1 MYRLRFEFFFLGIYC
16 LMDTWVSIKL
26 VIGYLVTAGWRNGSR
41 NNPDSIWITHCPA
54 FRGMQESFPDSCI
67 LRGMIRSQFLLF
79 SAVLLILYSCNSS
92 KNEISDVS
100 AELSSVPLPLD
111 VQAHRGGRGRYP
123 ENTLSAFAW
132 SREIGVDTWEMD
144 AALTS
149 DGIPVLSHD
158 PFLKGSLVRDEN
170 GDFLEKDIRIA
181 DLTLDELKHFQVGEI
196 QPGIRYKE
204 RFPNQHSSSESI
216 PSLDEV
222 FRLAQEFGGNVRFNI
237 EIKTYPPYPEWTLG
251 WETVTDTVIS
261 VIKEHDM
268 EERTTVQSFDWRT
281 LARIKELYPEMRI
294 SCLTVKNFK
303 HGNDSYNL
311 QIGQSGPSPW
321 LAGFDADD
329 YGSVAELVSAFGADV
344 YSPYYKELSFS
355 EIKAAQSLGLEIVTW
370 TVNDKNKMRLLID
383 EGVNGIISD
392 YPDILIEVSGNNA
405 SNR

>member
-1 MYRLRFEFFFLGIYC
+1 M
-16 LMDTWVSIKL
+16 
-26 VIGYLVTAGWRNGSR
+26 
-41 NNPDSIWITHCPA
+41 
-54 FRGMQESFPDSCI
+54 
-67 LRGMIRSQFLLF
+67 GMIQPRFLFIPAALLF
-79 SAVLLILYSCNSS
+79 FYSCNSS
-92 KNEISDVS
+92 KTEIPQIST
-100 AELSSVPLPLD
+100 ELSSVPLSLD

-132 SREIGVDTWEMD
+132 SQELGVDTWEMD
-144 AALTS
+144 VALTS

-170 GDFLEKDIRIA
+170 GDFLENDIRIA

-196 QPGIRYKE
+196 QPGTRYKE
-204 RFPNQHSSSESI
+204 RFPDQHSSSESI

-222 FRLAQEFGGNVRFNI
+222 FQLAEESGGTVRFNI
-237 EIKTYPPYPEWTLG
+237 EIKTYPSHPEWTAG

-261 VIKEHDM
+261 VIKEHEM
-268 EERTTVQSFDWRT
+268 ENRTTVQSFDWRT
-281 LARIKELYPEMRI
+281 LTRIKELYPEMKI

-303 HGNDSYNL
+303 HGDAFYNL
-311 QIGQSGPSPW
+311 QIGQIGPSPW

-344 YSPYYKELSFS
+344 YSPYYKELSSS
-355 EIKAAQSLGLEIVTW
+355 EIKVAQSLGLEIVTW
-370 TVNDKNKMRLLID
+370 TVNEKNKMKLLID
-383 EGVNGIISD
+383 AGVNGIISD